1 MQDKLNPAKKVYQEA
16 INRLVAG
23 GNVEK
28 DIYDNMSKADKD
40 ALRRLFAQFGT
51 TGLENRLGAESN
63 PFEGILQQ
71 LTKVTHRDELKIE
84 SGAPQQPLGR
94 APAAT
99 GPTDYIQTVLNVE
112 SHRLNPSSAVEDLRG
127 MGFATEGLEK
137 LFDVLQQRAGED
149 FKIDLA
155 KGNLTVSQKGMQN
168 PIHIPLFGKS
178 LDAGREGAKTFKQ
191 LSDMGVGG
199 LLMFRKGSAYTSVPT
214 IGTLTDGGI
223 NNIKSFNA
231 HFYEELVNVVEKSNV
246 LSTDLEKQIRFLLNR
261 QQAYM
266 PGLDQA
272 LNGKVTDS
280 IEFSDSLQYSGKR
293 MLTRHQLGFA
303 NQMLLEIPD
312 NTELFQLL
320 KTEARKRSDFQT
332 QKKGMTVASLQD
344 SHDAAKQAVL
354 NHLKNLESNGTQS
367 EKDLAKRL
375 NLMFASQS
383 AEWVFNNAIETN
395 LHQREGKKRTFIKLT
410 SAAIKDLSILP
421 TQDIY
426 EKGRQFYLSA
436 APVSI
441 NNAYEL
447 PGSVANIMG
456 HTLSPDTVS
465 VIPGIKENVRALG
478 GSGEIALGT
487 RAIGVS
493 FFDQRMNDAFFGDSS
508 AMISAEVARRLDHD
522 PTSGRGRTT
531 ATVNIPLQVLDDNRM
546 QGLLSKELYEAM
558 DLNRQS
564 KDITG
569 TINFKTPFALFKH
582 IELGGEKLPV
592 DGPAALPM
600 TSEAKVLVGQNQ
612 IQTSKIR
619 VQDLRHAND
628 ILRSVKNRGIN
639 PLDAEITGARINSS
653 TGEMQLIINDGSKVR
668 MDSGYIFEGQRFSA
682 QNIITEDQTKEILRT
697 LGIAGKF
704 NAEDIGLVMGDIG
717 ITRSAKKPSYGF
729 NVTLLNNLAQSIR
742 DHHNAD
748 GAAEVLTRKFGGSFN
763 RVRTESGDITR
774 QFSGL
779 GTRFEKRIDDAIFA
793 KNFKQVLEELEVS
806 HSAIV
811 NEFKQSTFVA
821 VDPAELLGHTKA
833 FEKVID
839 DFTDTQQL
847 TDQQKL
853 LRALGLGSVAADLRS
868 TAIVAYG
875 SQVMIREE
883 EPLAKIGTNTAKIR
897 VRELMLL
904 SESMDMAFHSDFEL
918 DPTATDSSKQKASK
932 IRKMRK
938 RLAKDFI
945 RSNKGLFMP
954 GHEFGVLL
962 QMHKVQ
968 TSGEKSLD
976 PLLKPGSTFDAIEEH
991 LKGEKVGTVKRISA
1005 RDFKSSD
1012 FTGKTMSLPGPSTQ
1026 NEVVETV
1033 TVLNENSMTSREQRE
1048 LARGID
1054 TARKIVSRV
1063 KRGQLSAILGSATGR
1078 DGSGKVSIGQLEE
1091 TVMGLVRENAQGS
1104 VAVISDEIMI
1114 MQGPSGPMMIPSAK
1128 TMGFRSEKGF
1138 LRISKHYDEEFG
1150 QLERQIS
1157 EAMGKGESVVEKTKA
1172 YYLQILTEVE
1182 EMELKRQ
1189 TNSEADL
1196 SDTAGRIEN
1205 RLNKLYGYL
1214 AQNSLSKAGTF
1225 YNAELSSKYVDFA
1238 GRFRLQTAP
1247 GLEVFEVGL
1256 TEGALRKMVDGG
1268 RFGQQEALQTK
1279 GFGVDA
1285 IIEAIGKGEDYF
1297 LNVYRDPMASG
1308 RQMVA
1313 MKVKLMDDY
1322 LEGTDEFNFDHSAFL
1337 HKSMV
1342 KYGMDGDFDK
1352 DSVSIFRLNSMG
1364 KEGMENIYK
1373 GQNALLEDVLEG
1385 LQGADKTL
1393 LQEAFGT
1400 DQINIQQ
1407 VNSLIEQ
1414 LTTGDL
1420 EFARQQ
1426 SETLKISSFDAMM
1439 KISAHGHATP
1449 IIESYLS
1456 GRSYLD
1462 HMIGLSMD
1470 MSRENKSKNLLV
1482 NNIAR
1487 SLGHE
1492 KGKQFEDFMGKAA
1505 DLFIRDDATGVSRMA
1520 TYNYTDARNLVKY
1533 MFLKKA
1539 AHGGERE
1546 VGVEIAD
1553 LLIEHTDMFIR
1564 DAGDQENMVLQII
1577 ESGEDIHRQSRDMI
1591 DDLAVKL
1598 LQAAQVVEGTSI
1610 GEADPQTVSLLN
1622 RYLLPGQSMDEAQ
1635 QSAKILAKQ
1644 MLFTNAMSALFI
1656 GDQSGIPGESILKN
1670 YLTIMN
1676 RTGANADFSSLPSAT
1691 ARTMIQSMT
1700 MDEEFI
1706 EEFAENPLDRETIR
1720 RDLGL
1725 AKKQLRASLEQDTV
1739 TETVGGSRGVGGAS
1753 TSKSAYT
1760 NALISGEFFQKFS
1773 QSRFFKPAAFIAG
1786 GLAAVETIRAS
1797 ISAVSPFDVPAMG
1810 YATANTMPP
1819 PPMMSSPQDPTF
1831 NASAVQ
1837 NTNVIRVSK
1846 NYGQK
1851 TRLNVSGKM
1860 DGPIDF
1866 RGITNEVGLNNGY
1879 IANIQGSFN
1888 YMGSDIIGSNQF
1900 EQFVANKM
1908 GSSF

>member
-1 MQDKLNPAKKVYQEA
+1 
-16 INRLVAG
+16 
-23 GNVEK
+23 
-28 DIYDNMSKADKD
+28 
-40 ALRRLFAQFGT
+40 
-51 TGLENRLGAESN
+51 
-63 PFEGILQQ
+63 
-71 LTKVTHRDELKIE
+71 
-84 SGAPQQPLGR
+84 
-94 APAAT
+94 
-99 GPTDYIQTVLNVE
+99 
-112 SHRLNPSSAVEDLRG
+112 
-127 MGFATEGLEK
+127 MGFATEGLEN
-137 LFDVLQQRAGED
+137 LFTVLGQRAGDD
-149 FKIDLA
+149 FEIDLA

-191 LSDMGVGG
+191 LSEMGVSG

-214 IGTLTDGGI
+214 IGTLTDNGI

-272 LNGKVTDS
+272 LSGKVTDS

-320 KTEARKRSDFQT
+320 KTEAKTRSDFQT
-332 QKKGMTVASLQD
+332 QKKGMTVASLED
-344 SHDAAKQAVL
+344 SHNAAKQAVL
-354 NHLKNLESNGTQS
+354 NHLKDLQSNGTQS
-367 EKDLAKRL
+367 EKDLVKRL

-456 HTLSPDTVS
+456 HTLLPDTVS

-478 GSGEIALGT
+478 GSGEVALGT

-493 FFDQRMNDAFFGDSS
+493 FFDQRLNDAFFGDSS

-558 DLNRQS
+558 NLNRQS

-600 TSEAKVLVGQNQ
+600 TPEAKALVGQNQ

-682 QNIITEDQTKEILRT
+682 QNIITDNQTRDILRT

-742 DHHNAD
+742 DHHDAD
-748 GAAEVLTRKFGGSFN
+748 GAAEILTRKFGGSFN
-763 RVRTESGDITR
+763 QVQTESGDITR

-779 GTRFEKRIDDAIFA
+779 GTRFKKRIDDVVFA
-793 KNFKQVLEELEVS
+793 TNFKQVLEELGRS

-904 SESMDMAFHSDFEL
+904 SESMDMAFHSDFGI
-918 DPTATDSSKQKASK
+918 DPTATDSGKQKANK

-962 QMHKVQ
+962 QMHKIQ
-968 TSGEKSLD
+968 TSGGKSLD
-976 PLLKPGSTFDAIEEH
+976 PLLKPGRTLKAIEAHFE
-991 LKGEKVGTVKRISA
+991 GERVGTVKRVSG
-1005 RDFKSSD
+1005 RDFRKLRPD
-1012 FTGKTMSLPGPSTQ
+1012 VPAEFMPLPGPGNQ
-1026 NEVVETV
+1026 DEVVETV
-1033 TVLNENSMTSREQRE
+1033 RVLNQNNMTDREKRE
-1048 LARGID
+1048 LIRGID
-1054 TARKIVSRV
+1054 TERKIVSKVR
-1063 KRGQLSAILGSATGR
+1063 RGQLSAILGSATGR

-1114 MQGPSGPMMIPSAK
+1114 MQGPNGPMMIPSAK

-1157 EAMGKGESVVEKTKA
+1157 EAIGKGESVVEKTKA
-1172 YYLQILTEVE
+1172 YYLKILTEVE

-1196 SDTAGRIEN
+1196 DSTAGRIEN

-1322 LEGTDEFNFDHSAFL
+1322 LEGADEFNFDHSAFL

-1352 DSVSIFRLNSMG
+1352 DSVSIFRLNSMS

-1373 GQNALLEDVLEG
+1373 GQSALLEEVLEG

-1393 LQEAFGT
+1393 LEKAFGT
-1400 DQINIQQ
+1400 DRIGIQE
-1407 VNSLIEQ
+1407 VNSLLER
-1414 LTTGDL
+1414 LSSGDI
-1420 EFARQQ
+1420 EFAQQQ
-1426 SETLKISSFDAMM
+1426 SDTLKINSFDAMM

-1470 MSRENKSKNLLV
+1470 MYGENKGKNLLM

-1487 SLGHE
+1487 SLGRE
-1492 KGKQFEDFMGKAA
+1492 KGKQFEDFMGKASS
-1505 DLFIRDDATGVSRMA
+1505 LFIRDDATGVSRMA

-1553 LLIEHTDMFIR
+1553 LLIGHTDMFIR
-1564 DAGDQENMVLQII
+1564 DTGDQENMVRQII
-1577 ESGEDIHRQSRDMI
+1577 DSGEDIHQQSRQMI
-1591 DDLAVKL
+1591 DDLAEKL
-1598 LQAAQVVEGTSI
+1598 LQAAQVVDDTPI
-1610 GEADPQTVSLLN
+1610 GEADPITVSLLN
-1622 RYLLPGQSMDEAQ
+1622 RYLLPGQSMEEAR
-1635 QSAKILAKQ
+1635 QSANILAKQ
-1644 MLFTNAMSALFI
+1644 MLFTNAMSALFM
-1656 GDQSGIPGESILKN
+1656 GDPTGIPGESILKN

-1676 RTGANADFSSLPSAT
+1676 RTGANANFSSLPSAT

-1706 EEFAENPLDRETIR
+1706 EEFAENPMDEETIR
-1720 RDLGL
+1720 KDIGL
-1725 AKKQLRASLEQDTV
+1725 ARKQLMAAAQQDAAS
-1739 TETVGGSRGVGGAS
+1739 ETVGGARGVGGAS

-1837 NTNVIRVSK
+1837 NTNIIRVSK

-1888 YMGSDIIGSNQF
+1888 YMGSDIIGPNQF